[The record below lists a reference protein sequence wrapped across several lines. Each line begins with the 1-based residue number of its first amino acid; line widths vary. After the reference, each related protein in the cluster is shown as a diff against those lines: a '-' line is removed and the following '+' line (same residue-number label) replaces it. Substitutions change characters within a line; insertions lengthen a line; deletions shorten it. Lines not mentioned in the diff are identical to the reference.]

1 MLEFANELAQE
12 VNVIIAIA
20 NKLSTACGRFNGG
33 GSLKMG

>member
-12 VNVIIAIA
+12 IEVIIAVA
-20 NKLSTACGRFNGG
+20 KKRSTACGRFNGG